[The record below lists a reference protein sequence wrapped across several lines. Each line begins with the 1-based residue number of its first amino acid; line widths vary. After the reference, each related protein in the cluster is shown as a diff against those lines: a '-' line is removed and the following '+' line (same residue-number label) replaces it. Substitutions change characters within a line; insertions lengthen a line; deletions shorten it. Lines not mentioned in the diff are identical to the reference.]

1 MLAKTKNNCQQNLR
15 KKNKKKI
22 NCQQDLRKKMAQEM
36 D

>member
-15 KKNKKKI
+15 KKKKKK